1 MCGLSVLY
9 RGEPSRSPKISGL
22 IHVSSPTDDQSED
35 LFPFSPG
42 TPAEAA
48 KLGR

>member
-9 RGEPSRSPKISGL
+9 RGEPWCSPKISGP
-22 IHVSSPTDDQSED
+22 IHASSPTDDQSKD
-35 LFPFSPG
+35 LFSISPG
-42 TPAEAA
+42 TPAEVA